1 MPRRGSLFWAVVA
14 VLVAATLVYGPAEL
28 ARRSTGQGEPVDF
41 LTHPQEGW
49 RFVADALREIG
60 SARAGSPEAAGA
72 LAARAFSGTT
82 VQPVRVDLLYVPD
95 RRVDLGAGSDEA
107 TAKGRLV
114 WRVSG
119 RVRPGGP
126 VQTVGLIDFASG
138 ELTYDA
144 RTAP

>member
-1 MPRRGSLFWAVVA
+1 MPRRGSLFWGIVV
-14 VLVAATLVYGPAEL
+14 VLVAGTLVYGPAEL

-49 RFVADALREIG
+49 RFVADALSQIG
-60 SARAGSPEAAGA
+60 SARAGSPAQAGA

-95 RRVDLGAGSDEA
+95 RRVPVGAGSGEA

-138 ELTYDA
+138 ELTYDV

>member
-1 MPRRGSLFWAVVA
+1 
-14 VLVAATLVYGPAEL
+14 
-28 ARRSTGQGEPVDF
+28 VDF

-49 RFVADALREIG
+49 HFVADALREIG
-60 SARAGSPEAAGA
+60 SARAGSPSEAGA

-95 RRVDLGAGSDEA
+95 LHVPLGAGSDEA

-119 RVRPGGP
+119 RTRPGGP
-126 VQTVGLIDFASG
+126 VHTVGLIDFATG
-138 ELTYDA
+138 ELTYDV

>member
-14 VLVAATLVYGPAEL
+14 VLVAGTLVYGPAEL

-72 LAARAFSGTT
+72 LAARAFSG
-82 VQPVRVDLLYVPD
+82 
-95 RRVDLGAGSDEA
+95 
-107 TAKGRLV
+107 
-114 WRVSG
+114 
-119 RVRPGGP
+119 
-126 VQTVGLIDFASG
+126 
-138 ELTYDA
+138 ELTYDV

>member
-14 VLVAATLVYGPAEL
+14 VLVAGMLVYGPAEL

-41 LTHPQEGW
+41 LSQPQEGW

-60 SARAGSPEAAGA
+60 SARAGSPAAAGA
-72 LAARAFSGTT
+72 LAARAFSGTE
-82 VQPVRVDLLYVPD
+82 VQPVRVELLYVPD
-95 RRVDLGAGSDEA
+95 RRVDLGAGSDQA

-119 RVRPGGP
+119 RTRPGGP
-126 VQTVGLIDFASG
+126 VHTVGLIDFATG
-138 ELTYDA
+138 ELTYDV
-144 RTAP
+144 RTAT

>member
-1 MPRRGSLFWAVVA
+1 MPRRGSLFWGIVA
-14 VLVAATLVYGPAEL
+14 VLIAGTLVYGPAEL
-28 ARRSTGQGEPVDF
+28 ARRSTRQGEPVDF

-49 RFVADALREIG
+49 RFVADALRQIG
-60 SARAGSPEAAGA
+60 AARAGSPESAGE

-95 RRVDLGAGSDEA
+95 RRVPVGAGSSEA

-119 RVRPGGP
+119 RVPPGGP
-126 VQTVGLIDFASG
+126 VQTLGLIDFTTG
-138 ELTYDA
+138 ELTYDV

>member
-14 VLVAATLVYGPAEL
+14 VLAAAALVYGPAEL

-49 RFVADALREIG
+49 RFVADAMREIG
-60 SARAGSPEAAGA
+60 SARAGSPDAAGT
-72 LAARAFSGTT
+72 LAARAFSGSD
-82 VQPVRVDLLYVPD
+82 VQPVRVDLLYVPN
-95 RRVDLGAGSDEA
+95 RHVDVGAGSDEA

-119 RVRPGGP
+119 RTRPGGP
-126 VQTVGLIDFASG
+126 VHTVGLIDFATG
-138 ELTYDA
+138 ELTYDV

>member
-1 MPRRGSLFWAVVA
+1 MPRRGSLFWGIVA
-14 VLVAATLVYGPAEL
+14 VLVAGTLVYGPAEL

-49 RFVADALREIG
+49 HFVADALRQIG
-60 SARAGSPEAAGA
+60 SARAGSPAEAGA

-95 RRVDLGAGSDEA
+95 RRVPIGAGSGEA
-107 TAKGRLV
+107 TA
-114 WRVSG
+114 
-119 RVRPGGP
+119 
-126 VQTVGLIDFASG
+126 G
-138 ELTYDA
+138 ELTYDV

>member
-14 VLVAATLVYGPAEL
+14 VLVAALLVYGPAEL

-41 LTHPQEGW
+41 LTHPQAGG
-49 RFVADALREIG
+49 RIGLAAFGQIG
-60 SARAGSPEAAGA
+60 SARAGSPEAAGR

-95 RRVDLGAGSDEA
+95 RRVSLGKGSDEA

-138 ELTYDA
+138 ELTYDV

>member
-14 VLVAATLVYGPAEL
+14 VLVAAALVYGPAEL

-41 LTHPQEGW
+41 LTQPQEGW
-49 RFVADALREIG
+49 RFVADALRQIG
-60 SARAGSPEAAGA
+60 SARAGSPAAAGA

-95 RRVDLGAGSDEA
+95 LHVPLGGSDEA

-126 VQTVGLIDFASG
+126 VQTVGLIDFATG
-138 ELTYDA
+138 ELTYDV

>member
-28 ARRSTGQGEPVDF
+28 ARRSTGQGEPVNF

-49 RFVADALREIG
+49 RFVLDAFGQIG
-60 SARAGSPEAAGA
+60 SARAGSPEAAGR
-72 LAARAFSGTT
+72 LAASAFSGTT
-82 VQPVRVDLLYVPD
+82 VQPVRGDLLYVPD
-95 RRVDLGAGSDEA
+95 RRVPLGKGSDEA

-119 RVRPGGP
+119 RTRPGGP
-126 VQTVGLIDFASG
+126 VQTVGLIDFATG
-138 ELTYDA
+138 ELTYDV